1 MLKFEK
7 NEKYLKE
14 KSKIRNDLES
24 TLYRLKDSY
33 EEPYL
38 VKFSK
43 EAEIENLKKVVSEK
57 L

>member
-1 MLKFEK
+1 LLKFEK

-43 EAEIENLKKVVSEK
+43 EAELENLKKVVS
-57 L
+57 